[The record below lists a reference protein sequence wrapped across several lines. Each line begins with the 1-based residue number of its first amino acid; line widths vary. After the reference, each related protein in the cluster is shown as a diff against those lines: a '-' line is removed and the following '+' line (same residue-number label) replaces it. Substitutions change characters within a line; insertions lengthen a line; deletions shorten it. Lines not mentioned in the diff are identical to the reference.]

1 MSKIEYKITF
11 ELLSNRQEGCVPQ
24 STRVGDLLE
33 RSVSSAFCNLID
45 QGKTWEKTG
54 GEFTDEER
62 DKCLAIVKKFI
73 GKFDI
78 EAKEVSK

>member
-33 RSVSSAFCNLID
+33 RSVSSALCNLID
-45 QGKTWEKTG
+45 QGKTWEKTD

>member
-33 RSVSSAFCNLID
+33 RSVSSALCNLID
-45 QGKTWEKTG
+45 QGKTWEKTD

-78 EAKEVSK
+78 EAKGVSK